1 MIYWIKSRFSKV
13 SSLEEIL
20 TVRSKYWDSFCVF
33 VIIQFEKI
41 FKIVWHKHNLII
53 SSVGSGHTNQ
63 YSHEIP
69 HEYLFGWEKFS
80 EKIILTKRKHN
91 FPYRM
96 CSNFLW
102 DSFTFGEATSSHFL
116 RVTTSTQQLLFQRN
130 YFFWRAPFQ
139 EQSLLRGSY
148 FFQKSYFFRARL
160 LLSSQFLKIGSSLG
174 QSLCRNSYI
183 FDEGTCS
190 E

>member
-20 TVRSKYWDSFCVF
+20 IVRSKYWDSFCLF
-33 VIIQFEKI
+33 VIIQFEKF

-96 CSNFLW
+96 CSNFFW
-102 DSFTFGEATSSHFL
+102 YSFTFGEATSSHFL

-130 YFFWRAPFQ
+130 YFFRTTTFF
-139 EQSLLRGSY
+139 EELLFKNSR
-148 FFQKSYFFRARL
+148 FFAAVIFFRIATFSERDFYWAA
-160 LLSSQFLKIGSSLG
+160 SSWK
-174 QSLCRNSYI
+174 
-183 FDEGTCS
+183 
-190 E
+190 